1 MMNTSRQQAFEESLA
16 QSWDEVETVY
26 QELASRQAWAGYM
39 LGMIQELR
47 RRRYD
52 HHLRAGH
59 MSMTVVLSRLRTD
72 GIQGVE
78 AQLLFRLKPNGS
90 MKIRY
95 WEGQLI
101 EFEMPRIAITPEI
114 ETLLARLVRQSY
126 K

>member
-1 MMNTSRQQAFEESLA
+1 MMNTSRQQAFEESLI
-16 QSWDEVETVY
+16 QSWDKVEAIY
-26 QELASRQAWAGYM
+26 QEQAHRQAWAGYM
-39 LGMIQELR
+39 LGIIQELR
-47 RRRYD
+47 RRGYD

-59 MSMTVVLSRLRTD
+59 MSMTVVLSRLRND

-114 ETLLARLVRQSY
+114 QALLARLVRHPY
-126 K
+126 